1 MRKYLLDTNI
11 CIYYLNGKFEL
22 DDKLDAVGIENCYI
36 SEITVAEMKYGA
48 EKSQRINENLMTIS
62 LFQSR
67 VQVVPIFGAIDFYAK
82 EKARPQ
88 KQGITV
94 DEFDLLIGATAV
106 TNGLVMVTNNISHFY
121 RIDGIELE
129 DWTKL

>member
-1 MRKYLLDTNI
+1 MDTNI

-22 DDKLDAVGIENCYI
+22 DNKLEEVGIENCYI

-48 EKSQRINENLMTIS
+48 EKSQKVAENLKTIS

-82 EKARPQ
+82 EKARLQ
-88 KQGITV
+88 KQGTTI

-106 TNGLVMVTNNISHFY
+106 SNGLVMVTNNTSHFH
-121 RIDGIELE
+121 RINGIELE